1 MGDDRRVLISHFP
14 KEVLGE
20 MGEDI
25 RHLCR
30 ESPRA
35 PRDGAGLQPTQV
47 WMGICALSPGA
58 SCLFHHQLRSGS
70 LIHTY
75 NRFGVEMEPGRP
87 RGRDRAMVGL
97 DRQPNVGTDVF
108 RGPRLAG
115 CAPIM
120 GVEHGQVHKAP
131 PCPKERLAGWGMGRG
146 RRGGAGVRGA
156 PLEGPPLCSCSTQPV
171 IGLEQDFPLLS
182 SPSKEPTRQET
193 APFSFH
199 SL

>member
-1 MGDDRRVLISHFP
+1 MRR
-14 KEVLGE
+14 
-20 MGEDI
+20 GEDI
-25 RHLCR
+25 RHLCQ

-35 PRDGAGLQPTQV
+35 LRDGAELQPTQV

-70 LIHTY
+70 LIHTH
-75 NRFGVEMEPGRP
+75 NRFGVKMEPGRP

-115 CAPIM
+115 CTPIT
-120 GVEHGQVHKAP
+120 GVEHGQVHEAP
-131 PCPKERLAGWGMGRG
+131 PCPKERLAGRGMVVWEAGRCRGRG
-146 RRGGAGVRGA
+146 
-156 PLEGPPLCSCSTQPV
+156 ST
-171 IGLEQDFPLLS
+171 LWR
-182 SPSKEPTRQET
+182 PT
-193 APFSFH
+193 